1 MSVIVR
7 PMFSSDFE
15 SDSSQEKNTYLFI
28 KGAESAILPNCID
41 GPIDKTYDIVDQF
54 ANEGLRT
61 LVYAYKMLAPEELKV
76 FKENLEL
83 AKQDMKHRLV
93 GNKIYNST

>member
-15 SDSSQEKNTYLFI
+15 SDSNHEKNIYLFI

-41 GPIDKTYDIVDQF
+41 GPIDRTYDIVDQF

-61 LVYAYKMLAPEELKV
+61 LVYGYKMLNPEELKV
-76 FKENLEL
+76 FKENLEI
-83 AKQDMKHRLV
+83 AKQDMKNRFV
-93 GNKIYNST
+93 RPKIDL

>member
-1 MSVIVR
+1 
-7 PMFSSDFE
+7 MFSTDFE
-15 SDSSQEKNTYLFI
+15 SDSNQEKNTYLFI
-28 KGAESAILPNCID
+28 KGAESAILPRCID

-93 GNKIYNST
+93 RTKIFNSTYVNK